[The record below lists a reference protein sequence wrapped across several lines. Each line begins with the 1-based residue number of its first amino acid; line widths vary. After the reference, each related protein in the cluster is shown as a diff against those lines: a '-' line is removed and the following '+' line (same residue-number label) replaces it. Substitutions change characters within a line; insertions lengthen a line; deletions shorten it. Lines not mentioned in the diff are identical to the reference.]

1 MGNSR
6 EVLDSNFADDYD
18 YDESDYDE
26 SDFGFGL
33 SPLAVNLM
41 LMMKLLQ
48 NRKRIEESN
57 RRIAEHKRRAEFLR
71 KRSFFVRALRSRAHR
86 RSAHHKSGHKSH
98 HPVHWGYQ
106 DSEANPSDWHKYFP
120 NGTGLAQSPIDLH
133 IASAKTDKSLKPIE
147 VKYPHGPSAITGGHN
162 IAIHSNAGN
171 TLTGANLEAEYKLVQ
186 FHFHWGAKNGHG
198 SEHKI
203 DGKQADAELHFV
215 HMKSHFKEFKE
226 ALQDQNGLAV
236 LGVMLKEDNAKAKG
250 VLMPLLKHY
259 DGSGRLKHHKKI
271 EWPKDAAFN
280 IQSLVPDLKNYMTYH
295 GSLTTPPL
303 TECVHW
309 LVATEPTYITSCEL
323 AIFRNLQTVYGK
335 QCFIDNFRPCQPLHG
350 RTVLRDF

>member
-1 MGNSR
+1 MGKLR
-6 EVLDSNFADDYD
+6 ELLDAHAANFADDYD
-18 YDESDYDE
+18 YDSDE
-26 SDFGFGL
+26 SDFGFL

-48 NRKRIEESN
+48 NRRRIEESN
-57 RRIAEHKRRAEFLR
+57 RRIKEHE
-71 KRSFFVRALRSRAHR
+71 RALRK
-86 RSAHHKSGHKSH
+86 SAHHKEGHKSH

-120 NGTGLAQSPIDLH
+120 NGTGLAQSPIDLDV
-133 IASAKTDKSLKPIE
+133 ASAKLDQSLKPIE
-147 VKYPHGPSAITGGHN
+147 VHYPHGPSAITGGHN
-162 IAIHSNAGN
+162 IAIQSLAGN
-171 TLTGANLEAEYKLVQ
+171 TLKGANLQAEYKLVQ

-226 ALQDQNGLAV
+226 ALQDQNGLSV
-236 LGVMLKEDNAKAKG
+236 LGVMLKEDNEKAKG

-259 DGSGRLKHHKKI
+259 DALKHHKKI
-271 EWPKDAAFN
+271 DWPKDAKFN

-309 LVATEPTYITSCEL
+309 LVATEPTYITSEEL
-323 AIFRNLQTVYGK
+323 ATFRHLQTVYGK